1 MSSATIDFVL
11 ADLKQR
17 FGAKVLL
24 SPADIAPLIAM
35 SENAQASL
43 RCRNRFPLPV
53 LKRGRRV
60 GVSIHHLAEYLA
72 TGTVAATT
80 PAPAPVPPAPQAAVV
95 SPPTARRRRTGKPDY
110 SWLMRFAD
118 QTAQQHRFE
127 SELLQELSRLCL
139 AAQPTPTPEPKPK
152 RRRAPVAL

>member
-1 MSSATIDFVL
+1 MSHATIDFVL

-53 LKRGRRV
+53 IKRGRRV

-72 TGTVAATT
+72 TGTVAAVI
-80 PAPAPVPPAPQAAVV
+80 PAPPPAPKAETA
-95 SPPTARRRRTGKPDY
+95 PPPARRRRTAKPDY
-110 SWLMRFAD
+110 SWLMRFEE

-127 SELLQELSRLCL
+127 MELLQELARLCL
-139 AAQPTPTPEPKPK
+139 ATQPTPTPEPKAK
-152 RRRAPVAL
+152 TRRLPVAL